1 MIRSLDGE
9 RTRVQASGTRGE
21 KGGVDVADS
30 IHSCDHNI
38 YIYSN
43 ERWFAWKK
51 QEANCAGA
59 VSTSATQCLDL
70 GLGLLEH
77 GFCDK
82 ASLNLASS
90 RLWHDVGK
98 EDLLIV
104 RHATRR

>member
-1 MIRSLDGE
+1 M
-9 RTRVQASGTRGE
+9 QASEDRCE
-21 KGGVDVADS
+21 KGGVGVADS
-30 IHSCDHNI
+30 IHSCDHSI

-43 ERWFAWKK
+43 ERRFAWKK
-51 QEANCAGA
+51 QEANCTGA

-70 GLGLLEH
+70 SLGLLEH

-90 RLWHDVGK
+90 CLWHDVGK

-104 RHATRR
+104 SHVTRR